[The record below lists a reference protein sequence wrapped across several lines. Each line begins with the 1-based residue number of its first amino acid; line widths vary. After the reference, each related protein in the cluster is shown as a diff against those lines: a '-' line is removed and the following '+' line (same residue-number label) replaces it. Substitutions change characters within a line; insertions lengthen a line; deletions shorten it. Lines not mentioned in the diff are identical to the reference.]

1 MDLFIKPFLPKIDFE
16 KLKFSSNNNF
26 SFKINKKFKIED
38 FVLDSNLLIDEFLVL
53 NTLNL
58 KNFFPN
64 IRENFNF
71 SDHEISIKY
80 YKDSLSIDG
89 KGNILIQDK
98 DDYITYSL
106 NEKNKILN
114 FKTSLKI
121 NDNPLKID
129 SLNFIKKKL

>member
-1 MDLFIKPFLPKIDFE
+1 M
-16 KLKFSSNNNF
+16 
-26 SFKINKKFKIED
+26 
-38 FVLDSNLLIDEFLVL
+38 LIDEFLVL

-64 IRENFNF
+64 IKESFKF
-71 SDHEISIKY
+71 SDHELSIKY
-80 YKDSLSIDG
+80 NKDSLSIDG

-129 SLNFIKKKL
+129 SLNFIKKSFN